1 MRRAIGSVLIGIGVF
16 AVILAILLPTVVVP
30 KSTKTPLNLNVTTIA
45 TGPAK
50 LLNASTG
57 QLVDANLR
65 ATRTVHSDSHASDS
79 KNTTMDESLCI
90 VNVIGTTPNCVAAS
104 DPKGRLLSVTTDRVT
119 TDRVNAMAVF
129 VPGWGANVNGDTS
142 IRHEGLAYKFPINS
156 KQTTY
161 PFFLPDL
168 GKAFPADYVRTEHLN
183 GLKLYVYESK
193 TGTQPYKIQ
202 GIADGFYTDT
212 RTVWVEPKTGQIV
225 KGVEKQVQ
233 TLASGQVALDTTL
246 TFDDATITAQANT
259 AKKAIKQAQIAGVW
273 LPIILV
279 ILGIAALVG
288 GVLMLRNR
296 GEGGATGGGDVPAEN
311 APPDWIPGYGDGS
324 SEGPSGGSGE
334 STPPALSGSSQT

>member
-30 KSTKTPLNLNVTTIA
+30 KSKKTPLNLNVTTIA

-57 QLVDANLR
+57 QLSDANLR

-79 KNTTMDESLCI
+79 TNTTMDESLCI
-90 VNVIGTTPNCVAAS
+90 VNVIGDTPNCVSAN

-142 IRHEGLAYKFPINS
+142 IRHEGLAYKFPIDS

-161 PFFLPDL
+161 PFFQPDL
-168 GKAFPADYVRTEHLN
+168 GKAFPAVYLRTEHLA
-183 GLKLYVYESK
+183 GLKVYVYESK
-193 TGTQPYKIQ
+193 TGTQPFKIQ
-202 GIADGFYTDT
+202 GIADGFYNDT
-212 RTVWVEPKTGQIV
+212 RTVWVEPQTGQIV
-225 KGVEKQVQ
+225 KGVETQVQ

-246 TFDDATITAQANT
+246 TFDDATIKAQADT
-259 AKKAIKQAQIAGVW
+259 AKKAIKQLQIAGVW

-279 ILGIAALVG
+279 VLGIAALIG
-288 GVLMLRNR
+288 GVLLLRGR
-296 GEGGATGGGDVPAEN
+296 SDGGSSRTEPPPGEN
-311 APPDWIPGYGDGS
+311 APPDWIPGYG
-324 SEGPSGGSGE
+324 EGSGGSDE

>member
-119 TDRVNAMAVF
+119 
-129 VPGWGANVNGDTS
+129 
-142 IRHEGLAYKFPINS
+142 
-156 KQTTY
+156 
-161 PFFLPDL
+161 LP
-168 GKAFPADYVRTEHLN
+168 A
-183 GLKLYVYESK
+183 
-193 TGTQPYKIQ
+193 
-202 GIADGFYTDT
+202 
-212 RTVWVEPKTGQIV
+212 
-225 KGVEKQVQ
+225 
-233 TLASGQVALDTTL
+233 
-246 TFDDATITAQANT
+246 
-259 AKKAIKQAQIAGVW
+259 
-273 LPIILV
+273 
-279 ILGIAALVG
+279 
-288 GVLMLRNR
+288 
-296 GEGGATGGGDVPAEN
+296 
-311 APPDWIPGYGDGS
+311 
-324 SEGPSGGSGE
+324 
-334 STPPALSGSSQT
+334 TPPADLPDGHKVVFGVRPEHFVLSSDDSGLPTRVAVVEPTGAETLVLGRVGEHSLQVLFKERRHFAPGDEIRLRPLPGTAHVFDAADGKRLG